1 MRRFLVN
8 KPLIEPLSLVEAKR
22 WLRVDHGDDDG
33 LIATLIQSAREM
45 VEART
50 GRALMAQ
57 TWRVTLDDWPD
68 GYRIALPL
76 LPVMSVTAVRVISV
90 AGQASVLAPAG
101 YALEVQ
107 GDPPELVVT
116 APLPP
121 GRLRNGI
128 EIDVV
133 AGYGA
138 APGDC
143 PETLRQAM
151 RLLLGAAYARRGPD
165 QGSSAGTD
173 ADTAAEVE
181 ALLAPF
187 RVFRFFRRAG
197 ERLQ

>member
-8 KPLIEPLSLVEAKR
+8 KPLIEPISLVEAKI

-33 LIATLIQSAREM
+33 LIVSLIQSAREM

-57 TWRVTLDDWPD
+57 TWRVTMDDWPEA
-68 GYRIALPL
+68 YRIALPL
-76 LPVMSVTAVRVISV
+76 LPVASIAVVRVIS
-90 AGQASVLAPAG
+90 ALGAATVLAPAS
-101 YALEVQ
+101 YTLEAQ
-107 GDPPELVVT
+107 SDPPVLAV
-116 APLPP
+116 AQPLPP

-138 APGDC
+138 TSTDC

-151 RLLLGAAYARRGPD
+151 RLMLGAAYNRRGPD
-165 QGSSAGTD
+165 QGASD
-173 ADTAAEVE
+173 AADVTVEVE

-187 RVFRFFRRAG
+187 KVFRFFRRAG

>member
-8 KPLIEPLSLVEAKR
+8 KPSVEPLSLTEAKN
-22 WLRVDHGDDDG
+22 WLRVDHADDDG

-50 GRALMAQ
+50 GRALLAQ
-57 TWRVTLDDWPD
+57 TWRVTLDDWPE
-68 GYRIALPL
+68 GYRIELPL
-76 LPVMSVTAVRVISV
+76 LPVLSVTAVRVISA
-90 AGQASVLAPAG
+90 AGQATVLAPAS
-101 YALEVQ
+101 YTLEVQ
-107 GDPPELVVT
+107 NDPPLLVVS

-138 APGDC
+138 AASDC

-151 RLLLGAAYARRGPD
+151 RLMLGAAYARRGPE
-165 QGSSAGTD
+165 QGDREDVT
-173 ADTAAEVE
+173 AEVE

-187 RVFRFFRRAG
+187 RVFRFFRRSG

>member
-8 KPLIEPLSLVEAKR
+8 KPLIEPLSLAEAKN
-22 WLRVDHGDDDG
+22 WLRVDHFDDDG
-33 LIATLIQSAREM
+33 LIAMLIQSAREM

-68 GYRIALPL
+68 GYRIALPV
-76 LPVMSVTAVRVISV
+76 LPVLSITAVRVISA
-90 AGQASVLAPAG
+90 AGQATVLTPTS
-101 YALEVQ
+101 YTLEVQ
-107 GDPPELVVT
+107 SDPPSLTVS

-138 APGDC
+138 VSSDC

-151 RLLLGAAYARRGPD
+151 RLMLGAAYARRGPD
-165 QGSSAGTD
+165 QGTD
-173 ADTAAEVE
+173 ADVTGEVE

-187 RVFRFFRRAG
+187 RVFRFFRRSG
-197 ERLQ
+197 ESLQ

>member
-8 KPLIEPLSLVEAKR
+8 KPLIEPLSLAEAKR
-22 WLRVDHGDDDG
+22 WLRVDHADDDG
-33 LIATLIQSAREM
+33 LISTLIQSAREM

-68 GYRIALPL
+68 SYRIALPL
-76 LPVMSVTAVRVISV
+76 LPVLSITAVRVISA
-90 AGQASVLAPAG
+90 AGQGAVLASAS
-101 YALEVQ
+101 YTLEVQ
-107 GDPPELVVT
+107 SDPPVLAVST
-116 APLPP
+116 PLPP

-138 APGDC
+138 AASDC

-151 RLLLGAAYARRGPD
+151 RLMLGAAYARRGPD
-165 QGSSAGTD
+165 QG
-173 ADTAAEVE
+173 AAEDIASEVE

-187 RVFRFFRRAG
+187 RVFRFFRRSG